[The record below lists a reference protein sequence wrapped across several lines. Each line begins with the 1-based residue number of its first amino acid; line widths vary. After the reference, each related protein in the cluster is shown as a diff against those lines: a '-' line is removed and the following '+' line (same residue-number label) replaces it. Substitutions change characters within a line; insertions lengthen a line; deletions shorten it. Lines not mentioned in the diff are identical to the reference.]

1 MRSKL
6 EAAAAADD
14 ACEQA
19 GAGRCYAKD
28 KTHEPSLPNPD
39 LVHPPPAKMSFLST
53 AAAHAAADAVGVDV
67 GMQVVKS
74 AKGWEVKS
82 FTRYG
87 TAELSKQIQPGDVL
101 MAINEK
107 NTTLFRSPP
116 CRS

>member
-1 MRSKL
+1 
-6 EAAAAADD
+6 
-14 ACEQA
+14 
-19 GAGRCYAKD
+19 
-28 KTHEPSLPNPD
+28 
-39 LVHPPPAKMSFLST
+39 MSFLST
-53 AAAHAAADAVGVDV
+53 AASHAAADAVGVDV

-107 NTTLFRSPP
+107 NTTLMALEAVYAVCHCSARPPSPAP
-116 CRS
+116 PPTHALAAGA

>member
-1 MRSKL
+1 
-6 EAAAAADD
+6 
-14 ACEQA
+14 
-19 GAGRCYAKD
+19 
-28 KTHEPSLPNPD
+28 
-39 LVHPPPAKMSFLST
+39 MSFTNT
-53 AAAHAAADAVGVDV
+53 AASHAAADAVGVDV

-107 NTTLFRSPP
+107 NTTLMALEAVYQVCHCSARPP
-116 CRS
+116 PPAPPPTHALAAGA